1 MPRTSLANLTILIV
15 DDHEDGR
22 AYVEVFLRR
31 LGANVI
37 AARNAIGALEAF
49 EIHRPALILS
59 DIMMPGIDG
68 FEFLRRIRALE
79 SKGEQGVPII
89 AMTAVVSPAEGR
101 RILDAGFR
109 AYLRKPFTPE
119 RLLETIELALKD

>member
-1 MPRTSLANLTILIV
+1 MPPAPLTNLTILVV

-22 AYVEVFLRR
+22 TYVQAFLRR
-31 LGANVI
+31 MGANVI
-37 AARNAIGALEAF
+37 GARNAIEGLEAVQ
-49 EIHRPALILS
+49 IHRPALILS

-68 FEFLRRIRALE
+68 FEFLREIRATE
-79 SKGEQGVPII
+79 SVGEPGALVI
-89 AMTAVVSPAEGR
+89 AMTAVVSPADGR

-119 RLLETIELALKD
+119 KLLETIESVLND